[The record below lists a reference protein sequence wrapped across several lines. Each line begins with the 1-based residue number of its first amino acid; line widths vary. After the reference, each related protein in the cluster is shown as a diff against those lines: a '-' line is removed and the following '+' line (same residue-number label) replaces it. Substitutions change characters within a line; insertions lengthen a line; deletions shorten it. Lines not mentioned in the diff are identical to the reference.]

1 MGANPVALTRRS
13 EDFPSDTGDERLRQ
27 QLQTVLKPHN
37 LDPEISRHLL
47 LQLSSAPLDPP
58 AVTEVINNLI
68 AKGYQDDSTLLEYIN
83 IVRGPGPYQ
92 SKHLDLSRCSL
103 RNGRLYFDDLIY
115 VPDVPDLKL
124 ILLKNCHDHP
134 SGGHYG
140 RNKVFAELSRDYWWP
155 NMLKQITQ
163 YTNNCHTCKRITPS
177 RLKYQGLLKQLP
189 VPERRW
195 RDISVY
201 FIGPLPI
208 SDGKNC
214 IMVVCCR
221 LTKARRFIPCQTT
234 IDAVETTDLFF
245 QHVWK
250 HHGFP
255 ESIVLDRGPQFV
267 AKFCHSVCER
277 TGSKVLLSTAW
288 HPETDGQTERSNSSL
303 ECYLRAYCN
312 YQQDDWVH
320 WLPSAEF
327 NANNTESDTT
337 KVTPFFANTA
347 QHPRFAITPPRNT
360 RPHSALD
367 YQKQKLTNNFV
378 NQMVDLNK
386 FLDENMK
393 VSQAFYEIHANRHRS
408 TPPAYRVG
416 DKVFVNSKN
425 INTKRPCQK
434 LDWKNLGPFEVSQ
447 VINSHSYKLALSEDL
462 KSIHP
467 IFHTSLLRPDPNNPF
482 LGQSIEPNPPI
493 EIDDCGQELFEVDAI
508 VGSRR
513 TKQYGFQYKIK
524 YTGKFDTTWQP
535 LSDCVSGSLSEAL
548 NNYHRE
554 KPRRVKP
561 TAKEISMA
569 IKQSQSSALDD
580 PNLD

>member
-1 MGANPVALTRRS
+1 MGAKPDALTRRS
-13 EDFPSDTGDERLRQ
+13 EDLPSDTGDERLRQ

-37 LDPEISRHLL
+37 LDPEISRHLP

-83 IVRGPGPYQ
+83 ILRGPGPYR

-134 SGGHYG
+134 SGGHHG

-195 RDISVY
+195 RDISVD

-221 LTKARRFIPCQTT
+221 LTKARHFIPCQTT
-234 IDAVETTDLFF
+234 IDAVETANLFF

-255 ESIVLDRGPQFV
+255 ESIVSDRGPQFV
-267 AKFCHSVCER
+267 AKFWHSVCER

-288 HPETDGQTERSNSSL
+288 HPETDGQTERSNGSL

-347 QHPRFAITPPRNT
+347 QHPRSAITPPRNT
-360 RPHSALD
+360 KPHSALD
-367 YQKQKLTNNFV
+367 YQKQKLANNFV

-386 FLDENMK
+386 FLRENMK

-416 DKVFVNSKN
+416 DKVFVNAKN
-425 INTKRPCQK
+425 INTKRPCKK

-447 VINSHSYKLALSEDL
+447 VINSHSYKLALPEDL

-467 IFHTSLLRPDPNNPF
+467 VFHTSLLRPDPNNPI
-482 LGQSIEPNPPI
+482 LGQSNEPNPPI
-493 EIDDCGQELFEVDAI
+493 EIDDCGKELFEVDTI

-524 YTGKFDTTWQP
+524 YTGQFETTWQP
-535 LSDCVSGSLSEAL
+535 LSDCVSGNLSEAL
-548 NNYHRE
+548 DNYHRE

-569 IKQSQSSALDD
+569 IKE
-580 PNLD
+580 